1 MGLPILVIGYS
12 GTGKSTS
19 MRNFDADEL
28 ALVNVNSKPLPFR
41 TRFSTVINSDDY
53 GKIKAFINSCG
64 KKVIVIDDCQYL
76 MANEFMRRSK
86 ENGYQ
91 KFTDIGKNFWEL
103 VRLCDTLP
111 NDVTVYFLGHIDSDE
126 KTGREKFKTI
136 GHLLDEKINVEGMF
150 TTVLKTVVSD
160 GKYAFST
167 QTNGMDTVKSPMGLF
182 NSQYINN
189 DLKLVDETIR
199 TYYGLKPEHNCSD
212 CGNIIMPASNRSVE
226 QIVEGSLRVY
236 GRKLCMS
243 CVMNEVE
250 KQKKE
255 GNN

>member
-1 MGLPILVIGYS
+1 
-12 GTGKSTS
+12 
-19 MRNFDADEL
+19 
-28 ALVNVNSKPLPFR
+28 
-41 TRFSTVINSDDY
+41 
-53 GKIKAFINSCG
+53 
-64 KKVIVIDDCQYL
+64 
-76 MANEFMRRSK
+76 
-86 ENGYQ
+86 
-91 KFTDIGKNFWEL
+91 
-103 VRLCDTLP
+103 
-111 NDVTVYFLGHIDSDE
+111 
-126 KTGREKFKTI
+126 
-136 GHLLDEKINVEGMF
+136 MF

-182 NSQYINN
+182 NSQYIDN

-243 CVMNEVE
+243 CVMKEIE